1 MPYFVNC
8 LETANIDCEL
18 DGMVE
23 LVKASDNIVCVAPT
37 LAAALV
43 FSVVAGVFTITNAAL
58 TAAFFEVGDRIVIRG
73 SVSATGI
80 NNDGCYT
87 VVTNPEGSIT
97 VLEPVVAATSVLTTK
112 AGGLGVDEYATFILH
127 PTKRTGQM
135 LIWLKAVAALAKFDV
150 SLVPGGY
157 WAAKIETICPVYQG
171 SGVASKEYLLQVE
184 TAPYLQTEEED
195 LAVDAVPANDIQ
207 KKGTMLLRVFPGTIG
222 DPLLVDEIEVAY
234 IMVA

>member
-1 MPYFVNC
+1 MPYFVDC
-8 LETANIDCEL
+8 PETANVDCEL

-23 LVKASDNIVCVAPT
+23 LVKADDNIVCVAPT

-43 FSVVAGVFTITNAAL
+43 FSVAAGVYTITNAAFTIGFF
-58 TAAFFEVGDRIVIRG
+58 TAGDRIVIRG
-73 SVSATGI
+73 SVDAAGI
-80 NNDGCYT
+80 DNDGCYT

-97 VLEPVVAATSVLTTK
+97 VLEPVVAATSVLTTT

-135 LIWLKAVAALAKFDV
+135 LIWLKAVAALATFDV
-150 SLVPGGY
+150 SVVPGGY
-157 WAAKIETICPVYQG
+157 WASKLELVAPVVQG
-171 SGVASKEYLLQVE
+171 SGVASKEYLLQIE

-195 LAVDAVPANDIQ
+195 LAVSSEADVD
-207 KKGTMLLRVFPGTIG
+207 KKGTILLRVLPGTVG

-234 IMVA
+234 IMIA